1 MNDDPTQ
8 VDVLYAKCEAVDG
21 TDTST
26 IQRIADAIAQ
36 KFAEKGFK
44 IFIRSYIYDDMFTR

>member
-8 VDVLYAKCEAVDG
+8 VDVLYAKCEAAAG

-26 IQRIADAIAQ
+26 LQQIADAIAQ
-36 KFAEKGFK
+36 KFAEKGLK
-44 IFIRSYIYDDMFTR
+44 NIHVMHVYKDN